1 MRVILLNVVPD
12 LGHEVRLSAA
22 IALAQSHQGH
32 ICCLQ
37 TLIQPFDIGHPQDT
51 IAVPEM
57 MRTVEWSA
65 DAFRAEVEARL
76 DDAGVTWAWLELYGD
91 PATMIVNHSRLAD
104 IVVLSAEG
112 SYPNVDPVASHTRVP
127 ILVAR
132 HAGAA
137 FQVRAP
143 VLIAWNGSPPAAQA
157 LRGSVPLLRD
167 TERVHILAVDR
178 DSNDFPA
185 TRAAEYLSHHEI
197 PAEVH
202 WQHSDGKTV
211 GQTILD
217 FARQLGAGTLV
228 AGAFGHNRIR
238 EMLLGS
244 VTRSMLRDSQLP
256 LLLAH

>member
-12 LGHEVRLSAA
+12 LGHEARLAAA
-22 IALAQSHQGH
+22 IALAQSRHGH

-37 TLIQPFDIGHPQDT
+37 TLIQPFDIGHPEGAV
-51 IAVPEM
+51 AVPEM

-65 DAFRAEVEARL
+65 RAFREEVEARL

-91 PATMIVNHSRLAD
+91 AATLIVNHSRLAD
-104 IVVLSAEG
+104 IVILSAEG
-112 SYPNVDPVASHTRVP
+112 SYPDVGPVALHSRVP

-132 HAGAA
+132 QAGAA
-137 FQVRAP
+137 FQVRLP
-143 VLIAWNGSPPAAQA
+143 VLIAWNGSPSAAQA

-167 TERVHILAVDR
+167 AEGVHILAVDR
-178 DSNDFPA
+178 DSDDFSAP
-185 TRAAEYLSHHEI
+185 RAREYLSHHDV

-202 WQHSDGKTV
+202 WQHSEGKPV
-211 GQTILD
+211 EQTILD
-217 FARQLGAGTLV
+217 FARHLGAGTLI

-244 VTRSMLRDSQLP
+244 VTRAMLKDSQLP